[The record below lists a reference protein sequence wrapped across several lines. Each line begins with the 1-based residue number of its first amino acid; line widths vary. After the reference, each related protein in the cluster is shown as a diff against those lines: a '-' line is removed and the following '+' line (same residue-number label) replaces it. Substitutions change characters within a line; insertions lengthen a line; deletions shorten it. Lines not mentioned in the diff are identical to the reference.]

1 MECQTSDWGNH
12 KRECKGYCL
21 MKKKM
26 GPIMEVETSDWYYL
40 YPTLMV
46 SRDVMMD
53 SSKTVPLFFI
63 LYLSIACS
71 NTLLLHIDTLP
82 SLSLRISFLYR

>member
-26 GPIMEVETSDWYYL
+26 GPIMEVETSDCYFL
-40 YPTLMV
+40 YPTMTV
-46 SRDVMMD
+46 SRKEVTF
-53 SSKTVPLFFI
+53 SRRLICFQS
-63 LYLSIACS
+63 
-71 NTLLLHIDTLP
+71 
-82 SLSLRISFLYR
+82 YRF